1 MDSRRFGGPRFSA
14 LGRVG
19 SSRGGALSPTRLC
32 WTDRET
38 GERLEVE
45 LWSSPAFRAELES
58 IGFESVFGRDDAAD
72 LAALGE
78 EAV

>member
-1 MDSRRFGGPRFSA
+1 MESRRFGELRRSA
-14 LGRVG
+14 QGRVG
-19 SSRGGALSPTRLC
+19 SSRGGPLSPTRLC
-32 WTDRET
+32 WLDPDT

-58 IGFESVFGRDDAAD
+58 IGFESAVRRDDAARW
-72 LAALGE
+72 AALGE